1 MAIKVGMVSLGC
13 PKNQVD
19 GEMMLAALSGEGFAI
34 TNDASEAD
42 VILVNTCGFIDDAK
56 KESIETILEM
66 AEYKKT
72 GRLRALVVTGCLAER
87 YQKEVLDEMPEVD
100 AVLGIGSNGKI
111 AQSIRE
117 VLENGEK
124 MTCFPPKSCM
134 PLTGE
139 RTLTTPPNTAYLRV
153 ADGCSNCC
161 TYCAIPM
168 IRGPFRSR
176 PMEEILEEARKLAKD
191 GVKELVVI
199 AQDTSRYGLDL
210 YDTLMLPELLKQ
222 LCQID
227 GVRWIRVLYAYPDT
241 ITPEL
246 LEVMAQ
252 EPKVCNYLDL
262 PLQHASKDVLKAM
275 NRRGD
280 QKSLLH
286 LVHTLRDKVEDIAL
300 RTTLI
305 AGFPG
310 ETEEQFAELAE
321 FVKEAQFDHLG
332 CFAYSPEEDTIA
344 AALENQVE
352 DEVKQRRQEI
362 IMEEQSLISSSR
374 LEKQVGKRET
384 VLVEKKGER
393 PGLYV
398 GRTQHQAPEIDGVVL
413 FTAKQPLL
421 PGQFVEVELTGHTD
435 YDLKGHLVSAEQ

>member
-19 GEMMLAALSGEGFAI
+19 GEMMLARLSGEGFEI
-34 TNDASEAD
+34 TSDASKAD

-72 GRLRALVVTGCLAER
+72 GHLKALVVTGCLAER

-100 AVLGIGSNGKI
+100 AVLGIGSNGDV
-111 AQSIRE
+111 AQSIRQ
-117 VLENGEK
+117 VLEKGER
-124 MTCFPPKSCM
+124 MAYFPPKSCM

-139 RTLTTPPNTAYLRV
+139 RTLTTPPYTAYLRV

-161 TYCAIPM
+161 TYCAIPS

-176 PMEEILEEARKLAKD
+176 PMEEIVEEADNLARK

-210 YDTLMLPELLKQ
+210 SHKLMLPELLKK

-227 GVRWIRVLYAYPDT
+227 GIRWIRVLYAYPDT

-246 LEVMAQ
+246 MEVIAQ

-262 PLQHASKDVLKAM
+262 PLQHASGEVLKAM

-280 QKSLLH
+280 KQSLLH
-286 LVHTLRDKVEDIAL
+286 LVHTLRDKVERIAL

-332 CFAYSPEEDTIA
+332 CFAYSPEEGTIA
-344 AALENQVE
+344 STLPNQVE

-362 IMEEQSLISSSR
+362 IMEEQSVISSRR
-374 LEKQVGKRET
+374 LEQQIGRKET
-384 VLVEKKGER
+384 VLVERKGER

-398 GRTQHQAPEIDGVVL
+398 GRTQRQAPEIDGVVL
-413 FTAKQPLL
+413 FTAKRPLS
-421 PGQFVEVELTGHTD
+421 PGQFVEVEITGHTH
-435 YDLKGHLVSAEQ
+435 YDLKGHLVSAEE